1 MKKTRIQRSLTL
13 LAASVACAVAVPAIA
28 DEALEM
34 MKRSFKSQGQASVD
48 RVHQDETQALC
59 SKYKPG
65 MKIPKAV
72 SGRIEKVN
80 LASIEFPKD
89 ARQMMGD
96 WRRGERIAQSGIGM
110 QFSDD
115 YKRGAGANCYACHQL
130 SPQEISYGTIGPSL
144 RNFGK
149 LRGNSEQI
157 VKYAFGKIYNAQAY
171 SACSNMPRFG
181 ANGILTNEQIAD
193 LVALLLD
200 PNSPVNK

>member
-1 MKKTRIQRSLTL
+1 MNKNLNLFFAAGLGATL
-13 LAASVACAVAVPAIA
+13 ALPVFA

-34 MKRSFKSQGQASVD
+34 MKRSFKSQGQAPVE
-48 RVHQDETQALC
+48 RVYQDQTQALC
-59 SKYKPG
+59 SQYKPG
-65 MKIPKAV
+65 RPIPKPV
-72 SGRIEKVN
+72 SARIEKIN
-80 LASIEFPKD
+80 MASIDFPKD
-89 ARQMMGD
+89 TKSMMGD
-96 WRRGERIAQSGIGM
+96 WRRGERVAQSGIGM
-110 QFSDD
+110 QFSDE

-149 LRGNSEQI
+149 TRGNSEAI
-157 VKYAFGKIYNAQAY
+157 IRYTWGKIYNAQAY

-181 ANGILTNEQIAD
+181 ANGILTGEQIAD